1 MEIGSKIKKSR
12 IDAKLTQEQAAEALG
27 VGVVGALLSYCSNL
41 TTVKVLTK
49 TTMKKL
55 NSLVCVALLLLS
67 VSLLGACT
75 FNSTRGDVKM
85 QFMRDFNLDIDKDNI
100 KIEELFNNYEGVP
113 YEGIALYKI
122 TLDND
127 AKQDF
132 LKWSILPLSESAEL
146 FLTSISDYV
155 ELPEIADGYWM
166 LVDRNPGTQ
175 KYTNVSFCIYDTAEE
190 VAYMITMDS

>member
-1 MEIGSKIKKSR
+1 
-12 IDAKLTQEQAAEALG
+12 
-27 VGVVGALLSYCSNL
+27 
-41 TTVKVLTK
+41 
-49 TTMKKL
+49 
-55 NSLVCVALLLLS
+55 
-67 VSLLGACT
+67 
-75 FNSTRGDVKM
+75 M

-100 KIEELFNNYEGVP
+100 KIAELFNNYEGVP

-132 LKWSILPLSESAEL
+132 LKWSILPLSENAEL

>member
-1 MEIGSKIKKSR
+1 MET
-12 IDAKLTQEQAAEALG
+12 ANQ
-27 VGVVGALLSYCSNL
+27 
-41 TTVKVLTK
+41 
-49 TTMKKL
+49 
-55 NSLVCVALLLLS
+55 
-67 VSLLGACT
+67 
-75 FNSTRGDVKM
+75 
-85 QFMRDFNLDIDKDNI
+85 
-100 KIEELFNNYEGVP
+100 
-113 YEGIALYKI
+113 IA
-122 TLDND
+122 ND

-155 ELPEIADGYWM
+155 DLPEIADGYWM

>member
-1 MEIGSKIKKSR
+1 
-12 IDAKLTQEQAAEALG
+12 
-27 VGVVGALLSYCSNL
+27 
-41 TTVKVLTK
+41 
-49 TTMKKL
+49 MKKL

-132 LKWSILPLSESAEL
+132 LKWSILPLSENAEL

>member
-1 MEIGSKIKKSR
+1 
-12 IDAKLTQEQAAEALG
+12 
-27 VGVVGALLSYCSNL
+27 
-41 TTVKVLTK
+41 
-49 TTMKKL
+49 
-55 NSLVCVALLLLS
+55 
-67 VSLLGACT
+67 
-75 FNSTRGDVKM
+75 M

-100 KIEELFNNYEGVP
+100 KIEELFNNYKGVP
-113 YEGIALYKI
+113 YAGIALYKI

-155 ELPEIADGYWM
+155 ELPKIADGYWM

>member
-1 MEIGSKIKKSR
+1 
-12 IDAKLTQEQAAEALG
+12 
-27 VGVVGALLSYCSNL
+27 
-41 TTVKVLTK
+41 
-49 TTMKKL
+49 
-55 NSLVCVALLLLS
+55 
-67 VSLLGACT
+67 
-75 FNSTRGDVKM
+75 M

-100 KIEELFNNYEGVP
+100 KIEELFNNYVGVP

-132 LKWSILPLSESAEL
+132 LKWSILPLSENAEL

>member
-1 MEIGSKIKKSR
+1 
-12 IDAKLTQEQAAEALG
+12 
-27 VGVVGALLSYCSNL
+27 
-41 TTVKVLTK
+41 
-49 TTMKKL
+49 
-55 NSLVCVALLLLS
+55 
-67 VSLLGACT
+67 
-75 FNSTRGDVKM
+75 M

-175 KYTNVSFCIYDTAEE
+175 KYTIVSFCIYDTAEE

>member
-1 MEIGSKIKKSR
+1 MRLRRKAVCFFAGCCVIAQSFPHQPADNIGCLLPHI
-12 IDAKLTQEQAAEALG
+12 TQ
-27 VGVVGALLSYCSNL
+27 
-41 TTVKVLTK
+41 
-49 TTMKKL
+49 
-55 NSLVCVALLLLS
+55 
-67 VSLLGACT
+67 
-75 FNSTRGDVKM
+75 
-85 QFMRDFNLDIDKDNI
+85 NI

-132 LKWSILPLSESAEL
+132 LKWSILPLSENAEL

>member
-1 MEIGSKIKKSR
+1 MKKN
-12 IDAKLTQEQAAEALG
+12 
-27 VGVVGALLSYCSNL
+27 LS
-41 TTVKVLTK
+41 KVLSSI
-49 TTMKKL
+49 L
-55 NSLVCVALLLLS
+55 ALS
-67 VSLLGACT
+67 VVLSLLGACA
-75 FNSTRGDVKM
+75 FNSTRGDAKM

-113 YEGIALYKI
+113 YEGIALYRI
-122 TLDND
+122 TLDDND

-146 FLTSISDYV
+146 FLTSISDCV

-175 KYTNVSFCIYDTAEE
+175 KHTNVSFCIYDTAEE

>member
-1 MEIGSKIKKSR
+1 MLINEVCK
-12 IDAKLTQEQAAEALG
+12 E
-27 VGVVGALLSYCSNL
+27 CNL
-41 TTVKVLTK
+41 TKKAVEYYTEQGLIQPRITENGYRQFSETDTLKLKRIAVLRG
-49 TTMKKL
+49 L
-55 NSLVCVALLLLS
+55 GFS
-67 VSLLGACT
+67 VPEIRTILENDS
-75 FNSTRGDVKM
+75 R
-85 QFMRDFNLDIDKDNI
+85 
-100 KIEELFNNYEGVP
+100 NNYEGVP

>member
-1 MEIGSKIKKSR
+1 MKKN
-12 IDAKLTQEQAAEALG
+12 
-27 VGVVGALLSYCSNL
+27 LS
-41 TTVKVLTK
+41 KVLSSI
-49 TTMKKL
+49 L
-55 NSLVCVALLLLS
+55 ALS
-67 VSLLGACT
+67 VVLSLLGACA
-75 FNSTRGDVKM
+75 FNSTRGDAKM

-113 YEGIALYKI
+113 YEGIALYRI
-122 TLDND
+122 TLDDND

-146 FLTSISDYV
+146 FLTSISDCF

-166 LVDRNPGTQ
+166 FVDRNPGTQ
-175 KYTNVSFCIYDTAEE
+175 QYTNVSFCIYDTAEE

>member
-1 MEIGSKIKKSR
+1 MPTLSYTKSKKARAVAIVRGGSDDGKLLWCDT
-12 IDAKLTQEQAAEALG
+12 DAKTPSD
-27 VGVVGALLSYCSNL
+27 LSN
-41 TTVKVLTK
+41 
-49 TTMKKL
+49 
-55 NSLVCVALLLLS
+55 
-67 VSLLGACT
+67 
-75 FNSTRGDVKM
+75 
-85 QFMRDFNLDIDKDNI
+85 
-100 KIEELFNNYEGVP
+100 E
-113 YEGIALYKI
+113 I

>member
-1 MEIGSKIKKSR
+1 
-12 IDAKLTQEQAAEALG
+12 
-27 VGVVGALLSYCSNL
+27 
-41 TTVKVLTK
+41 
-49 TTMKKL
+49 MKKL
-55 NSLVCVALLLLS
+55 NSFTLVALLLLS
-67 VSLLGACT
+67 VLMLGACA
-75 FNSTRGDVKM
+75 FNSINGDVKT
-85 QFMRDFNLDIDKDNI
+85 QFIKDFDLDIDKDNI

-122 TLDND
+122 TLDSD

-155 ELPEIADGYWM
+155 ELPEIANGYWM

-175 KYTNVSFCIYDTAEE
+175 KYTNVSFCIYDTAED

>member
-1 MEIGSKIKKSR
+1 
-12 IDAKLTQEQAAEALG
+12 
-27 VGVVGALLSYCSNL
+27 
-41 TTVKVLTK
+41 
-49 TTMKKL
+49 
-55 NSLVCVALLLLS
+55 
-67 VSLLGACT
+67 
-75 FNSTRGDVKM
+75 M

-122 TLDND
+122 TLDTD

-155 ELPEIADGYWM
+155 DLPEIADGYWM

>member
-1 MEIGSKIKKSR
+1 
-12 IDAKLTQEQAAEALG
+12 
-27 VGVVGALLSYCSNL
+27 
-41 TTVKVLTK
+41 
-49 TTMKKL
+49 MKKL

-146 FLTSISDYV
+146 FLTSI
-155 ELPEIADGYWM
+155 
-166 LVDRNPGTQ
+166 
-175 KYTNVSFCIYDTAEE
+175 
-190 VAYMITMDS
+190 